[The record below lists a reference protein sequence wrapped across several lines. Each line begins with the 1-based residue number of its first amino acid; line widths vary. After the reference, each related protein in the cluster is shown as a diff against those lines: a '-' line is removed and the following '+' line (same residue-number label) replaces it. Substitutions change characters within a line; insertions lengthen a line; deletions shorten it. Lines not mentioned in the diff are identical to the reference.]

1 MNTPQIRVEQVS
13 LASSVLSSKKSRL
26 PIHYLLRNL
35 SFEVFEGDRVAII
48 GASGSG
54 KTSLLRL
61 LNRLSEPFEGS
72 IYLEGQKFSQISA
85 IQIRQQIALV
95 QQETKLLG
103 MTVREALRYPLKLRG
118 IPEAAV
124 DRQISEWVDRLHIP
138 QKWLDLTELQLSVG
152 ERQWVAIARTLLT
165 QPKILLLD
173 EPTSSLDAGRSNHLL
188 KVLSELPQT
197 ILMTNH
203 QLEVAQSFSN
213 RSLHLHKGTLI
224 SDEQSDRVNWQDLE
238 RAIVQAEAEEAEE
251 WE

>member
-13 LASSVLSSKKSRL
+13 LASRVVSGKKSRL
-26 PIHYLLRNL
+26 PVHYLLRNI
-35 SFEVFEGDRVAII
+35 SFEVSEGDRISIV

-61 LNRLSEPFEGS
+61 LNRLSEPFEGT
-72 IYLEGQKFSQISA
+72 IYLEGQKFPKIPV
-85 IQIRQQIALV
+85 IQLRQQIALV

-103 MTVREALRYPLKLRG
+103 MTVREALRYPLKLKG
-118 IPEAAV
+118 IPETV
-124 DRQISEWVDRLHIP
+124 CDRQVSEWIDRLHIP
-138 QKWLDLTELQLSVG
+138 QKWLNLTELQLSVG
-152 ERQWVAIARTLLT
+152 ERQWVAIARSLLT

-197 ILMTNH
+197 ILVTNH

-224 SDEQSDRVNWQDLE
+224 GDEKSDRVNWQELE

-251 WE
+251 WQ